1 MAPRSK
7 ARKRAPLMES
17 DTEDALRRRGT
28 ELIGLILIGIGALA
42 LLVIWTYSP
51 DDPSLFSATDEA
63 PRNAL
68 GIIGASLADPLHRAL
83 GWAAYGIPAILGVWG
98 LRLVLHAGETRVV
111 SRTVAAPLALLAVS
125 AFAATHVPPAGWS
138 FDYGLGGLLGD
149 AVLGFGLS
157 LLPFALGPS
166 LLLASLLL
174 AALTAGSAGFT
185 LGVTGAELRRFT
197 TFLRDGSILLYAA
210 LLSLTGRA
218 AVATAAGARS
228 GYRTAREA
236 REARG
241 RRVAAE
247 SGPARAGGLTG
258 AIPPFDPS
266 AHGAGPM
273 RGSPVVDMPSEEGVM
288 AKITAAVRARAEA
301 DARTRGPRVMP
312 PLTAGARDPDLDIDI
327 LERPETDLAE
337 SDAPASAVPA
347 RAPAGE
353 SRVLKA
359 TSKPVKSARARA
371 EEQPELG
378 LEGDAAAAWQ
388 VPPLAL
394 LQNPSTIV
402 RHHLSNDALEE
413 NARMLESVLDDY
425 GVRGEITSIRPG
437 PVVTLYELE
446 PAAGLKASRV
456 IGLSDDIARSM
467 SALACR
473 VSTIPGRSVIGIE
486 LPNALR
492 EKVILREILVAKAYG
507 DSSHALPLALGKDI
521 GGEPVVANL
530 ARMPHLLIAGTT
542 GSGKSVAINTMILS
556 LLYKLSPA
564 ECRLIMIDP
573 KMLELSVYDG
583 IPHLLSPVVTDPKK
597 AVVALKWVVAEMEER
612 YRKMSKMGVRN
623 IDGYNAKVRDA
634 IARGEAFTR
643 TVQTGFD
650 EDTGEPVF
658 ETEEFL
664 PETMPFIVVIVDE
677 MADLMM
683 VAGKEI
689 EACIQRLAQMARA
702 SGIHLIMA
710 TQRPSVDVITG
721 TIKANF
727 PTRISFQVTSKI
739 DSRTILG
746 EMGAEQLLGQG
757 DMLYMAGGGRI
768 TRVHGPFV
776 SDEEVEE
783 VVKHLKTLGAPDY
796 HDGIVDGPDPDEES
810 ELDLVLGLGGGSQSD
825 DALYDQA
832 VAIVAKDRKCSTSYI
847 QRKLSVG
854 YNKAAKLVEMME
866 AEGVVSQANHVGKRE
881 VLVPER

>member
-7 ARKRAPLMES
+7 AKKRAPLMES

-28 ELIGLILIGIGALA
+28 ELLGLILMGIGALA
-42 LLVIWTYSP
+42 FLVIWTYSP

-83 GWAAYGIPAILGVWG
+83 GWAAYGIPAVLGVWG

-111 SRTVAAPLALLAVS
+111 SRTVASPLALLAVS

-149 AVLGFGLS
+149 AVLGFLLS

-166 LLLASLLL
+166 LVLASLVL
-174 AALTAGSAGFT
+174 AALAAGSAGFT

-241 RRVAAE
+241 RRAAAAAE
-247 SGPARAGGLTG
+247 AAPARASGLTG

-312 PLTAGARDPDLDIDI
+312 PLTAGGRDLDLDMDADIDI
-327 LERPETDLAE
+327 LERPEADLE
-337 SDAPASAVPA
+337 EGEAPAPA
-347 RAPAGE
+347 APM
-353 SRVLKA
+353 RVQKA
-359 TSKPVKSARARA
+359 AAKPAKSARARA

-378 LEGDAAAAWQ
+378 LEADGAALWQ

-394 LQNPSTIV
+394 LQDPSTIV
-402 RHHLSNDALEE
+402 RHHLSNTALEE

-634 IARGEAFTR
+634 IAKGEAFTR